1 MSTTPNVPYRLEFSV
16 EVPGTPEQVWQA
28 IATAKGMSAWFLP
41 TEMEEREGGSL
52 HFTMGPEMGSDGQV
66 TGWDPPRRL
75 VYEEDWAALM
85 GKDPDA
91 LSPLTSEFLV
101 EAQSGGTCVVR
112 VTSSGFGTGAAWESE
127 FWDDMGR
134 NWMPF
139 FDNLRLYL
147 THFPGQEATQLEA
160 TASHPGDAEALWSTL
175 HDALGLGD
183 EGATVEVRGATGTV
197 ERVGERQTLVRL
209 TAPVPGMLSVFAYG
223 EGDGKATAGYG
234 RTCSPPTRR
243 TTCGARSR
251 PGRPGCRGSP
261 SRPDLCDG
269 DDPHPGAE
277 PPHPDRLTKGC
288 RQPLPGRPPRS
299 AGAVS
304 GSPCETTRATAA
316 LGDVGAPVDPI
327 GWASTG
333 RGPNTR
339 SSGAAVRLALIPT
352 PDARPVAIT
361 STAYSAGVRET
372 DVTNQIDYFEIG
384 SPDPDTSRAFY
395 GTLFGWEIEDPTGPA
410 PYHMVDQ
417 ARGGLWDTSDAGG
430 ANWAIFYVH
439 VEDVQAALDEALR
452 LGATIAVPFTDNGQ
466 IEFAHV
472 LDPHGN
478 RFGIW
483 RPKVP

>member
-66 TGWDPPRRL
+66 TGWDPPRRI

-127 FWDDMGR
+127 FWDDMGP

-147 THFPGQEATQLEA
+147 SHFPGQEATQLEV

-209 TAPVPGMLSVFAYG
+209 TAPVPGMLSVFAWD
-223 EGDGKATAGYG
+223 EGGGKATAGVRAYLF
-234 RTCSPPTRR
+234 SADAADYVRR
-243 TTCGARSR
+243 E
-251 PGRPGCRGSP
+251 
-261 SRPDLCDG
+261 
-269 DDPHPGAE
+269 E
-277 PPHPDRLTKGC
+277 PAWQAWLQG
-288 RQPLPGRPPRS
+288 LS
-299 AGAVS
+299 V
-304 GSPCETTRATAA
+304 
-316 LGDVGAPVDPI
+316 
-327 GWASTG
+327 
-333 RGPNTR
+333 
-339 SSGAAVRLALIPT
+339 
-352 PDARPVAIT
+352 
-361 STAYSAGVRET
+361 
-372 DVTNQIDYFEIG
+372 
-384 SPDPDTSRAFY
+384 
-395 GTLFGWEIEDPTGPA
+395 PA
-410 PYHMVDQ
+410 
-417 ARGGLWDTSDAGG
+417 
-430 ANWAIFYVH
+430 
-439 VEDVQAALDEALR
+439 
-452 LGATIAVPFTDNGQ
+452 
-466 IEFAHV
+466 
-472 LDPHGN
+472 
-478 RFGIW
+478 
-483 RPKVP
+483 